1 MKCELTKDPT
11 WIIDPIGFQMN
22 SYLFDVLDQ
31 TWIIDPIGFQIYL
44 KLNNGNQIIN
54 SVGCMDPIFS
64 VINCEPRKIVK
75 SVAFRWDDQLRP
87 QQPKHLH
94 HPRLHGGKGQTSPF
108 S

>member
-1 MKCELTKDPT
+1 MC
-11 WIIDPIGFQMN
+11 
-22 SYLFDVLDQ
+22 
-31 TWIIDPIGFQIYL
+31 IDPIGFQIYL
-44 KLNNGNQIIN
+44 KLNNGNQIMN
-54 SVGCMDPIFS
+54 SVGCMNPIFS